1 VTFAGYAAA
10 PSGLAEAS
18 RSLIFGPSAQGH
30 DRLPGIPAGADRRHA
45 HLPGHRA
52 AGGSENPEAG
62 ILNALTVFRSLLFNG
77 VFYLNLVAFLVL
89 GAWFFFTPRA
99 WSMAALKVWSRAS
112 QWWLEAIAGTRMEVR
127 GREHLPAGAALVAG
141 KHQSMWETFAL
152 FPLFDDPAIVL
163 KRELMWIPLLGWF
176 AWKFGMIPV
185 DRTARGPA
193 LKSLCAAPKPPSPPT
208 GRSSSSP
215 KARAGRP
222 MQPPDYKSG
231 ATALYLKLKVPC
243 VPFALNSGLFWPRR
257 KLLRRPGTIVVE
269 FLPAIPPGLPRKEFE
284 RRLVEAIEPATA
296 RLLAEGRREIEG
308 TPA

>member
-1 VTFAGYAAA
+1 
-10 PSGLAEAS
+10 
-18 RSLIFGPSAQGH
+18 
-30 DRLPGIPAGADRRHA
+30 
-45 HLPGHRA
+45 
-52 AGGSENPEAG
+52 
-62 ILNALTVFRSLLFNG
+62 LTVLRSILFNG

-99 WSMAALKVWSRAS
+99 WSMAALKVWSRSS
-112 QWWLEAIAGTRMEVR
+112 QWWLAAIAGTRMEVR
-127 GREHLPAGAALVAG
+127 GAEHLPAGAALVAG

-176 AWKFGMIPV
+176 AWKFRMIPV

-193 LKSLCAAPKPPSPPT
+193 LKSLVRRAEAAVAAKRQILVFPEGT
-208 GRSSSSP
+208 R
-215 KARAGRP
+215 RAP
-222 MQPPDYKSG
+222 DAAPDYKSG

-257 KLLRRPGTIVVE
+257 RLLRRPGTIVVE

-284 RRLVEAIEPATA
+284 RRLIEAIEPATA

-308 TPA
+308 TRGPG